1 MLTFL
6 STVVIALPTVSIR
19 GLTYPSPLIT
29 SQALSAPPNDG
40 RGATIF
46 TSLGLQ
52 GESTGIP
59 GNAWCT
65 DLNNIFGN
73 FDCKVRSIV
82 VEKGYTCQF
91 HVNHGCPANGWKY
104 EFGSKDTALGVGELP
119 EWLNQKIHSIF
130 CAQI

>member
-1 MLTFL
+1 M
-6 STVVIALPTVSIR
+6 A
-19 GLTYPSPLIT
+19 
-29 SQALSAPPNDG
+29 QALSAPPNDG
-40 RGATIF
+40 HGATIL
-46 TSLGLQ
+46 TSPNLQ
-52 GESTGIP
+52 GERTGIP

-73 FDCKVRSIV
+73 FDGKVRSMV

-119 EWLNQKIHSIF
+119 EWLDQKIHSVY